1 MNNYEVM
8 FIIES
13 ALDEEKKQAT
23 IEMVKEVISTDGGE
37 ITKENIWGNR
47 KLAYPINKKN
57 DGYYVVMEFTAKPE
71 LPSELDRRLKISDA
85 VIRHI
90 IINKDEK

>member
-8 FIIES
+8 FIIEA
-13 ALDEEKKQAT
+13 ALDEEKKAAT
-23 IEMVKEVISTDGGE
+23 VEMVKEIISADGEVG
-37 ITKENIWGNR
+37 KANIWGNR

-57 DGYYVVMEFTAKPE
+57 EGYYTVIEFTGSSE
-71 LPSELDRRLKISDA
+71 LPKELDRRLKISDS

>member
-13 ALDEEKKQAT
+13 ALEDEKKQAA
-23 IEMVKEVISTDGGE
+23 IAMVKEIITAEGE
-37 ITKENIWGNR
+37 VGKVDIWGNR

-57 DGYYVVMEFTAKPE
+57 EGFYVIVAFKGKST
-71 LPSELDRRLKISDA
+71 LPLELDRRLKISDS
-85 VIRHI
+85 VVRHI